1 MRAKAAADTWFS
13 IPKITSL
20 AGLRGGRTLAVNV
33 ERIGDVANTVNNRR
47 SWKRVL
53 PGSLG
58 FGSAMMAYYAVSELH
73 DSGHPVWGVL
83 AKGILAGILWG
94 VFTYLTQ

>member
-1 MRAKAAADTWFS
+1 
-13 IPKITSL
+13 
-20 AGLRGGRTLAVNV
+20 
-33 ERIGDVANTVNNRR
+33 
-47 SWKRVL
+47 
-53 PGSLG
+53 
-58 FGSAMMAYYAVSELH
+58 MMAYYAVSELH